1 MESEEEDKELDLKKK
16 QVKKEFTGFFGSL
29 KQFLKELLDIR
40 QGADKE
46 RTAQDVKD
54 AISMK
59 GHTAW
64 ILIFSIF
71 IASIGLNT
79 NSTAVVIGAML
90 ISPLMGPILGM
101 GLSIGTNDIDTLKR
115 SLVNFGIMVFL
126 SVLTSFIYFA
136 ITPFTEVSN
145 ELLARTS
152 PTLLDVLIAVFGGL
166 ALIIAISRPSPQTNT
181 VAGVAIATA
190 LMPPLCTAGYGLAI
204 GNMNYFVGA
213 LYLFTINTIFIA
225 LATYVVVK
233 SLHFPM
239 VKYANSLKR
248 KRIARIAS
256 FIAFLVMLPSIYLF
270 WNMYT
275 ETIYVQKAKLF
286 IQKIVKYKGSEIVK
300 SSIDN
305 KKKEID
311 IYMIGELVPNDVS
324 VKWNKDINI
333 EYPKLKGTKLFIH
346 QGKDRSSELAQKLTD
361 KVKSGI
367 LEDLYVNN
375 RQKLQNKDE
384 QIALLENEITK
395 FKAIGIP
402 FKEISKEIKINYENI
417 EKLSFANQL
426 ITDFNKVDTI
436 PVFTVVWNKNIPK
449 SEIVK
454 KESNLK
460 QWLKI
465 RLKLD
470 TLRLKRN

>member
-1 MESEEEDKELDLKKK
+1 VDKEKEDKELDLKKE

-40 QGADKE
+40 LGADKE

-90 ISPLMGPILGM
+90 ISPLMGPILGI

-152 PTLLDVLIAVFGGL
+152 PTLLDVIIAVFGGF

-233 SLHFPM
+233 SLRFPM

-248 KRIARIAS
+248 KRIARTAS

-275 ETIYVQKAKLF
+275 ETIYVQKATLV

-311 IYMIGELVPNDVS
+311 IYMIGELVPDNVS

-333 EYPKLKGTKLFIH
+333 DYPKLKGTKLIIH

-375 RQKLQNKDE
+375 QKKLQSKDE
-384 QIALLENEITK
+384 QISLLENEINK
-395 FKAIGIP
+395 FKAVSIH

-417 EKLSFANQL
+417 EKLSFASQL
-426 ITDFNKVDTI
+426 VTDFKKIDTI
-436 PVFTVVWNKNIPK
+436 PVFTVIWNKNITK
-449 SEIVK
+449 SEMVK
-454 KESNLK
+454 KENNLK
-460 QWLKI
+460 HWLKM

-470 TLRLKRN
+470 TLQIKRN